1 MNNQRVIVI
10 AIICILASSVITYA
24 YTRNEI
30 NSQKKLTKRILT
42 NAVKS
47 MESSKEISDS
57 CTLAYKTATACV
69 SNLNTCD
76 IEAEAK
82 KLDEFNYRR
91 GQAEEIIDWMGED
104 MKEIILEVKAS
115 Q

>member
-1 MNNQRVIVI
+1 MNNQKIVI
-10 AIICILASSVITYA
+10 LAIICILTSSIITYA
-24 YTRNEI
+24 FTRNEI

-47 MESSKEISDS
+47 MESSKEIADS
-57 CTLAYKTATACV
+57 CAQAYTTATACV

-76 IEAEAK
+76 IKAESK

-91 GQAEEIIDWMGED
+91 GQAEEIIDWMGDD
-104 MKEIILEVKAS
+104 MKEIIEEVKAN

>member
-1 MNNQRVIVI
+1 MNSQKVVIIVI
-10 AIICILASSVITYA
+10 FCILASSFITYA

-30 NSQKKLTKRILT
+30 NSQKKLTKRVLT

-47 MESSKEISDS
+47 MKSSKEIADS

-76 IEAEAK
+76 IEKESK
-82 KLDEFNYRR
+82 KLDEYNYRR
-91 GQAEEIIDWMGED
+91 GRAEEIIDWMSED
-104 MKEIILEVKAS
+104 MKEIIKEVKAT